1 MIARFWVILAL
12 SLLSFISMGQSTV
25 QNILNEILNK
35 DEYRQASVGILV
47 VDPGNGEEILSY
59 RPDQLLIPASTMK
72 LITSATALR
81 ILGPDYRFTTSVA
94 YNGSIDENG
103 VLHGDLILKG
113 GADPA
118 LGSEYFQNHYYNFL
132 EKWAQSVK
140 LPGIRK
146 VEGDLV
152 LDASVYDRERVPATW
167 IWEDLGNYYGAG
179 PNAFTVYDN
188 LFRITFQSPQPPG
201 SATKIIATYPKI
213 EGIEIRNEVLSSEVN
228 ADNAYVFGS
237 PLDKVRVIR
246 GTIPA
251 GRKAFT
257 IKASMQQPE
266 EILATAF
273 TNALAGI
280 GIFINGRVR
289 FENVNENKLQTIYIQ
304 ESATLSDITKVLNHE
319 SVNLFAEHFLKQ
331 LSVEEKGIG
340 NREEAIGIVTKFWN
354 ENGLETN
361 QFFMEDGSGLS
372 HFNAV
377 SPRFF
382 TQLLTAMDGN
392 EPFVHSLPV
401 AGNGTLYNFDKN
413 LFPGNTLQ
421 AKSGSMTRVRC
432 YSGYLT
438 TDSGR
443 RLVFSIMFNHFSGSH
458 SALIKEIEKLLYTIK
473 LEE

>member
-1 MIARFWVILAL
+1 MISRFCLTLVF
-12 SLLSFISMGQSTV
+12 SLFSLISIGQRSV

-47 VDPGNGEEILSY
+47 VDPAIGEELLSY
-59 RPDQLLIPASTMK
+59 HPDQLLIPASTMK

-81 ILGPDYRFTTSVA
+81 ILGPGYRFTTSVA
-94 YNGSIDENG
+94 YSGNIDEKG
-103 VLHGDLILKG
+103 VLHGNLVLIG
-113 GADPA
+113 GADPT

-132 EKWAQSVK
+132 EKWAQSVR
-140 LPGIRK
+140 LSGIQK

-152 LDASVYDRERVPATW
+152 LDASVYDHEKVPATW

-179 PNAFTVYDN
+179 ANAFTVYDN
-188 LFRITFQSPQPPG
+188 LFRITFQSPSQPG
-201 SATKIIATYPKI
+201 RATKIMATYPKI
-213 EGIEIRNEVLSSEVN
+213 DGLEIQNEVISSEVN

-257 IKASMQQPE
+257 IKASVQQPG
-266 EILATAF
+266 EILSTAF
-273 TNALAGI
+273 TNALAGK
-280 GIFINGRVR
+280 GIFIDGGVR
-289 FENVNENKLQTIYIQ
+289 FKTGDENNHKTIYIQ
-304 ESATLSDITKVLNHE
+304 ESPNMGDIAKVLNHE

-331 LSVEEKGIG
+331 LSVEKYGIG
-340 NREEAIGIVTKFWN
+340 NREKSIEIVKEFWK
-354 ENGLETN
+354 ENGLGTN
-361 QFFMEDGSGLS
+361 RFFMEDGSGLS

-382 TQLLTAMDGN
+382 VQLLTAMDGN
-392 EPFVHSLPV
+392 EAFVNSLPR
-401 AGNGTLYNFDKN
+401 AGNGTLDQFSKEH
-413 LFPGNTLQ
+413 FPGNTLE

-443 RLVFSIMFNHFSGSH
+443 RLVFSIMFNHFQGSH
-458 SALIKEIEKLLYTIK
+458 SALINEIEKLLYSIK
-473 LEE
+473 VEE